1 MDVILL
7 QRVEKL
13 GQMGDIVTVKP
24 GFARNYLIPKGYA
37 DRATK
42 ERLAHFETM
51 KKQLEAEN
59 LKQKQEADA
68 VAKKMEGLTL
78 TFIRS
83 AGETAQLYGSVRP
96 QDIAE
101 GVIDAGFTI
110 SRTQVHIETPIKTL
124 GLHTVY
130 VVLHPEVRVAVT
142 LNIAKTEEE
151 ARNQLASNTEEK

>member
-24 GFARNYLIPKGYA
+24 GFARNYLIPKGFA

-51 KKQLEAEN
+51 KKQLEADN
-59 LKQKQEADA
+59 LKQKQDAEA
-68 VAKKMEGLTL
+68 VAKNMEGLTL

-83 AGETAQLYGSVRP
+83 AGDTGHLYGSVRT

-101 GVIDAGFTI
+101 SVIDAGFTI
-110 SRTQVHIETPIKTL
+110 ARTQVHIETPIKTL

-130 VVLHPEVRVAVT
+130 VILHPEVRVNVT
-142 LNIAKTEEE
+142 LNIAKTDEE
-151 ARNQLASNTEEK
+151 ARNQLAKTTEQN